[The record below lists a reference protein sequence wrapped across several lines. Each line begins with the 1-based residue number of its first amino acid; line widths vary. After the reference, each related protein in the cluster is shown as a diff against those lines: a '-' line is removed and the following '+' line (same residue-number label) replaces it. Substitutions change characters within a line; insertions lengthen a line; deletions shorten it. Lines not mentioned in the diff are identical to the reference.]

1 MKNRI
6 LLWALC
12 SLFAFTACGGDDY
25 DDTAL
30 KEQVAALEKRLAAAE
45 TVLKAYDNALFIK
58 SVVSNANGYVITFS
72 DGSKATITNGKDG
85 ADGQH
90 GTNGKDGDSWI
101 KDVRVGER
109 EVTFT
114 MSDGKVFSI
123 PLSTLV
129 GNIQNLAYVPT
140 YSDGCVTVAYRSA
153 ADAVLEMTFALSPA
167 ELTEEVAAKWSE
179 LLSVSAVL
187 TATRTVEPITL
198 AVTACEAD
206 TKNGLLTVTA
216 SATALG
222 ENFFAAGCGASAALK
237 LSDGVTTYTST
248 YVPLYAAKQ
257 AIPANQIYYT
267 TYNGQIATPKSAVM
281 TGVSVVENSYTDDQ
295 GVMTFSSALS
305 EVAASAFSAH
315 ASLMTVELPEG
326 VEAIRSKAFQSC
338 KKLTKATIPASVTA
352 IETSAFAQ
360 SALQSVTIMGTPM
373 IGQFAFSNCKNS
385 NNSFTLKAF
394 YGPLATADNRALVVD
409 GTLAAY
415 ATASGNSYEVPTG
428 VKKIG
433 ATAFANCTDITSI
446 TLPAGVEEI
455 ETYAF
460 YYCFAL
466 TSINI
471 PEGVTTIGE
480 YAFMG
485 DRGLTTLTLPAST
498 KKLAAG
504 AFRGCSSM
512 TTLTLNATT
521 PPSLYSGVFAGCS
534 ADLKIVVPA
543 SAVDTYKEHED
554 WGTYAAQIV
563 AQ

>member
-1 MKNRI
+1 M
-6 LLWALC
+6 LFWMLC
-12 SLFAFTACGGDDY
+12 SLFVLTACGGDDY

-58 SVVSNANGYVITFS
+58 SVVTTSNGYVITFS

-101 KDVRVGER
+101 QNVEVGER

-114 MSDGKVFSI
+114 MSDGTTFSI
-123 PLSTLV
+123 PRSTLV
-129 GNIQNLAYVPT
+129 GNIQHLAYVPT
-140 YSDGCVTVAYRSA
+140 HSDGCATVAYRSA
-153 ADAVLEMTFALSPA
+153 ADAVLAMTFALSPA
-167 ELTEEVAAKWSE
+167 ELTDELVAAWSD
-179 LLSVSAVL
+179 LLCVEAVL
-187 TATRTVEPITL
+187 TATRAAEPIAL
-198 AVTACEAD
+198 PITACEAAAS
-206 TKNGLLTVTA
+206 TGRLTVTV

-222 ENFFAAGCGASAALK
+222 ENFFAAGCGAAAALK
-237 LSDGVTTYTST
+237 VSDGVATYTSD

-257 AIPANQIYYT
+257 SIPANQIYYT
-267 TYNGQIATPKSAVM
+267 TSNSQTATPKSAVM
-281 TGVSVVENSYTDDQ
+281 AGVSIVENSYTDGQ
-295 GVMTFSSALS
+295 GVMTFSSALT
-305 EVAASAFSAH
+305 EVAASAFLAH
-315 ASLMTVELPEG
+315 ATLTTVELPEG
-326 VEAIRSKAFQSC
+326 VAMIRSKAFQSC
-338 KKLTKATIPASVTA
+338 KKLTKATIPASVTT
-352 IETSAFAQ
+352 IEASAFAQ
-360 SALQSVTIMGTPM
+360 SALQSVTIMGSPA

-385 NNSFTLKAF
+385 NNGFSLSAF
-394 YGPLATADNRALVVD
+394 YGPMATKDNRALVAD
-409 GTLAAY
+409 GVFVAY
-415 ATASGNSYEVPTG
+415 AAASGNSYEVPAG

-446 TLPAGVEEI
+446 TLPEGVEEI

-460 YYCFAL
+460 YYCYAL
-466 TSINI
+466 STINI

-485 DRGLTTLTLPAST
+485 DRGLKSLTLPATT

-504 AFRGCSSM
+504 AFRGCSAM

-534 ADLKIVVPA
+534 ADLKIAVPA

-554 WGTYAAQIV
+554 WSAYAAQIV